1 MKISF
6 LSTMFPFRGGI
17 AQFNA
22 LLYREFEKNHKVD
35 AITFKRQY
43 PEILFPGQTQ
53 YVTENDNADKIET
66 KQWLDSVNPI
76 SWLRTAKRIKKI
88 SPDLLLM
95 KFWLPFFGPSL
106 GYIASHLH
114 KKTKTI
120 AILDNVI
127 PHEKRFF
134 DMPFLRY
141 FLKRIDGF
149 IVMSEQVKNDLL
161 ILKPDATYEFQ
172 HHPLYDHFG
181 KPLEQKEAR
190 QKLGIDP
197 SKKTILFF
205 GFIREYKGLDLL
217 IEAFGNLNETYQLLI
232 AGESYGSFEPYQK
245 RIDANK
251 NKSRIHPFVRYIDDG
266 EVPLFFS
273 AADVCVLPYKS
284 ATQSGITSIAYHFE
298 VPMLATDVGGLKEMV
313 IDGETGLIIDR
324 PKTDAIQT
332 GIETFFNSDTTTF
345 ANNIRNRKKE
355 LSWEALSNKIM
366 VLYKRIAAK

>member
-1 MKISF
+1 MNISF

-22 LLYREFEKNHKVD
+22 LLYREFEKKHEVD

-53 YVTENDNADKIET
+53 YVTENDNPDKIKT
-66 KQWLDSVNPI
+66 KQWLDSINPI
-76 SWLRTAKRIKKI
+76 NWIRTARRIKNT

-114 KKTKTI
+114 KNTKTI

-141 FLKRIDGF
+141 FLKRVDGF
-149 IVMSEQVKNDLL
+149 IVMSEQVKRDLL
-161 ILKPDATYEFQ
+161 SLKPNATYEFQ

-190 QKLGIDP
+190 HKLGLDP
-197 SKKTILFF
+197 AKKTILFF

-217 IEAFGNLNETYQLLI
+217 IEAFEKLDDTYQLVI
-232 AGESYGSFEPYQK
+232 AGENYGSFDPYQK
-245 RIDANK
+245 LIDANK
-251 NKSRIHPFVRYIDDG
+251 NKSRIHAFVRYIDDG

-313 IDGETGLIIDR
+313 IDGETGLIIEQ
-324 PKTDAIQT
+324 PNANAIQN
-332 GIETFFNSDTTTF
+332 GIENFFNSDRATF
-345 ANNIRNRKKE
+345 SNNIKNRKKE
-355 LSWEALSNKIM
+355 LSWEELYNKIM
-366 VLYKRIAAK
+366 VLYNRIETE